1 MSWCEPLRRA
11 ALPRAVLPRAAL
23 PWAVM
28 AFALWLGACGFE
40 PLYARD
46 EASGTGAQDQ
56 LAQVRIAPIPD
67 RIGQELHNLLRDRL
81 NPKGQPRK
89 PDYNLQITLSEQTEE
104 LGIRKD
110 ETATR
115 ANLKVFA
122 NFVLF
127 DARTNQ
133 TLLIGRSRSFNSYNI
148 LESQFATL
156 FSEADARSR
165 ALREISDEIRNR
177 LAVYFSRIAKR
188 PS

>member
-1 MSWCEPLRRA
+1 MSWCDPLRRA
-11 ALPRAVLPRAAL
+11 APACVAVAL
-23 PWAVM
+23 
-28 AFALWLGACGFE
+28 ALWLGACGFE

-46 EASGTGAQDQ
+46 KASGTGAQDL

-81 NPKGQPRK
+81 NPRGQPRR
-89 PDYNLQITLSEQTEE
+89 PDYKLQITLSEQTEE

-122 NFVLF
+122 DFALF

-133 TLLIGRSRSFNSYNI
+133 ELLSGRSRSFNSYNI
-148 LESQFATL
+148 LESHFATL
-156 FSEADARSR
+156 FSESDARSR

-177 LAVYFSRIAKR
+177 LAVYFTRIAKR